1 MFEIGNLV
9 WNDLDGNGI
18 KDSGET
24 GVEGVTIRIT
34 GNGFLGSTTSNAN
47 GIYILPALTPG
58 TYTLTAVPTL
68 NLPDISI
75 QNAGGDPTVDSDFDP
90 ITKTVNV
97 TLTAGGSNNL
107 DIDLGIYDSSTL
119 GLTKVNFNAVSFYPN
134 PVSNFLTINTQ
145 LTNYKYTIYSV
156 QGQLITS
163 KASNNQMQRI
173 DFNNFTTGVY
183 VLIIDTNEKSYSYKV
198 IKK

>member
-1 MFEIGNLV
+1 M
-9 WNDLDGNGI
+9 
-18 KDSGET
+18 
-24 GVEGVTIRIT
+24 
-34 GNGFLGSTTSNAN
+34 
-47 GIYILPALTPG
+47 
-58 TYTLTAVPTL
+58 
-68 NLPDISI
+68 
-75 QNAGGDPTVDSDFDP
+75 
-90 ITKTVNV
+90 

-173 DFNNFTTGVY
+173 DFNNFATGVY
-183 VLIIDTNEKSYSYKV
+183 VLIINTNEKSYSYKV